1 MRCAILFLCIKP
13 GHTMSKQRFLL
24 ISVAVLLAG
33 NLFLLWFCFFG
44 STQPHDGPRKE
55 IIHRLNLDEA
65 QITRYD
71 TLIANHRKSLF
82 ALDTKMQQQ
91 RKALYTSIGSGN
103 NVDSLLQS
111 LNRTQRDIEQLH
123 YAHFRDIRALCKPEQ
138 VPAFEQLTQDLAA
151 MFSPAKRGPRPPK
164 P

>member
-1 MRCAILFLCIKP
+1 
-13 GHTMSKQRFLL
+13 MSKLRFYQYLS
-24 ISVAVLLAG
+24 ITLLAG
-33 NLFLLWFCFFG
+33 NLFLLWLHF
-44 STQPHDGPRKE
+44 SVKKPPHNGPRKE
-55 IIHRLNLDEA
+55 IIQRLNLDEA

-82 ALDTKMQQQ
+82 ALDTKIQQQ

-103 NVDSLLQS
+103 NADSLLQS

-151 MFSPAKRGPRPPK
+151 MFGPAKRGPRPPK